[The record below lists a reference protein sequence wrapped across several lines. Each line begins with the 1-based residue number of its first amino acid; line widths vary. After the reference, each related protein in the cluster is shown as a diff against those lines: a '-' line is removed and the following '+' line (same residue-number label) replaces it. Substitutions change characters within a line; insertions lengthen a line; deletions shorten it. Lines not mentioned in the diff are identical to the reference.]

1 MSQSNNKDFLGK
13 AAPIGYVAGLG
24 RGAHGFT
31 TSADYGP
38 NRVIEKPKHGES
50 VDIKAAAEEA
60 RRMFQIAD
68 RSGGQLNSSD
78 SKDLDVLMVVDKEDE
93 EADRV
98 YAQVEQ
104 RLQNR
109 RKRKQQLS
117 QTQESGQEQAKQA
130 PLQVDNDLKQQ
141 LQSISAEEW
150 ANIPDAVDLVAAGRK
165 SKRARER
172 LLEKQFFGPTKDFI
186 LDSAR
191 NNLKREFQV
200 VDFEQQQQ
208 ASTYGMNM
216 DEVDPLISD
225 EQQKS
230 AINIKDE
237 LIRSKL
243 DRVAKSTLT
252 GQQSDNQRT
261 DLYLSQL
268 TQQSSATNGLQSYGQ
283 SKEQQQLRSITDIQT
298 TRQLLTAVIE
308 SEPYNPQ
315 SWLAAA
321 YLEEQDGQFDKAR
334 KLLEQG
340 CIKCPKNEDLWLN
353 AVRMARPESI
363 KLVLGNALSHLRQS
377 ELLWI
382 KAIEMESNLVSKV
395 KIIDEAL
402 RQLPTSTSFWLLRVD
417 HAKDDSE
424 RLSTLHQAVQMA
436 NSDPLLWQKLLS
448 LESQQEIDKSFSMAL
463 QQCGDVD
470 LLLITISCAKRLED
484 LQSGQSSILK
494 VLQKGLQKAMQSQSL
509 DAPQI
514 LNHAQNCIE
523 SGHKVTASAVIDEFV
538 LQYRSDLYTVQK
550 WQSIVDESFSHSQS
564 ECLLILLIALV
575 RKYPNGKTGWFSR
588 AVNLA
593 LECGQTEYFD
603 HLIKLAIDSEE
614 LYDVKSLLKV
624 ADYLFDNGHHEKLF
638 NLLDQCTRK
647 WPKCEDFWLHYIN
660 ITTSLGEK
668 IKAQQIIS
676 DALNY
681 IESDRLQAQFLS
693 QMKDYGDLKQF
704 QSQLDL
710 ALEKYP
716 KSVDLLLMKADSL
729 EQSGDTKQLRQL
741 YASATSK
748 CPLSIDLWLRY
759 VKFERQ
765 TGSMMKARALINK
778 ALQRNSKNQI
788 LHQELSKL
796 K

>member
-1 MSQSNNKDFLGK
+1 MSQRNKDFLGK

-68 RSGGQLNSSD
+68 RSGGQLNSNYQ
-78 SKDLDVLMVVDKEDE
+78 KDLDVFTVVDKEDE

-109 RKRKQQLS
+109 RKRKQLQS
-117 QTQESGQEQAKQA
+117 QTQESGHEQAKQA
-130 PLQVDNDLKQQ
+130 PLHVDNDLKQQ

-150 ANIPDAVDLVAAGRK
+150 ANIPDAVDLVAVGRK

-191 NNLKREFQV
+191 NNLKKEFQV

-208 ASTYGMNM
+208 LASANVMNV

-225 EQQKS
+225 EQQSS

-243 DRVAKSTLT
+243 DRVAKNTIS
-252 GQQSDNQRT
+252 GQQSVDNRT

-268 TQQSSATNGLQSYGQ
+268 TQQSSAFNGLQSQGQ
-283 SKEQQQLRSITDIQT
+283 SKEQQQQLRSITDIQT

-321 YLEEQDGQFDKAR
+321 QLEEQDGQFGKAR

-340 CIKCPKNEDLWLN
+340 CIKCPKNEELWLN
-353 AVRMARPESI
+353 AVRLARPDSI

-377 ELLWI
+377 EMLWI
-382 KAIEMESNLVSKV
+382 KAIEMESNLASKV
-395 KIIDEAL
+395 KIMDEAL
-402 RQLPTSTSFWLLRVD
+402 RQVPTSTSLWLLRVD

-424 RLSTLHQAVQMA
+424 RLSTLHRAVQMA
-436 NSDPLLWQKLLS
+436 NQDPLLWQKLLS
-448 LESQQEIDKSFSMAL
+448 LESQQDIDQSFSMAL
-463 QQCGDVD
+463 QQCGDAD
-470 LLLITISCAKRLED
+470 LLLISVSFAKRLED
-484 LQSGQSSILK
+484 LQSGQSSIQK
-494 VLQKGLQKAMQSQSL
+494 VLSKGLQKAMQSQLL
-509 DAPQI
+509 DVPQI
-514 LNHAQNCIE
+514 LNHAQNCIK
-523 SGHKVTASAVIDEFV
+523 SGHKLTASALIYEFV
-538 LQYRSDLYTVQK
+538 LQCPADLYTVQK
-550 WQSIVDESFSHSQS
+550 WQSIVDDSFSHSES
-564 ECLLILLIALV
+564 ESLLILLITLV
-575 RKYPNGKTGWFSR
+575 RKYPTEVGWFSR

-593 LECGQTEYFD
+593 LECGQNEYFD
-603 HLIKLAIDSEE
+603 HLIKLAIDSDE

-624 ADYLFDNGHHEKLF
+624 ADFLFNNRHQDKLF
-638 NLLDQCTRK
+638 NLFDQCTQK
-647 WPKCEDFWLHYIN
+647 WPKCEDFWLHYISV
-660 ITTSLGEK
+660 TTSLGEK
-668 IKAQQIIS
+668 IKAQQIMAN
-676 DALNY
+676 ALNY

-693 QMKDYGDLKQF
+693 QMKDSGDLKQF
-704 QSQLDL
+704 QPQLDQ
-710 ALEKYP
+710 ALLKYP
-716 KSVDLLLMKADSL
+716 NSVDLLLMKADLL

-748 CPLSIDLWLRY
+748 CPQSVDLWLRY

-778 ALQRNSKNQI
+778 ALQRNPKNQI
-788 LHQELSKL
+788 LLQELSKL